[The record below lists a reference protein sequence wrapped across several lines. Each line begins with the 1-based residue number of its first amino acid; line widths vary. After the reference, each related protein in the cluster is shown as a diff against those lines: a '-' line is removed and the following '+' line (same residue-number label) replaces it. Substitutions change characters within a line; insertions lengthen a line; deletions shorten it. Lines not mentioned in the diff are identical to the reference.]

1 MFFHFVPA
9 SYSLSDLSLRASPW
23 SWATIEL
30 GMTMAGLSRNLEIW
44 NCPSLSQ
51 LLSSL
56 KGSYFAVVFDCNCQ
70 TAAEYV
76 AEMKEQE
83 EVGLLTP
90 TSTGSSS
97 CIVNFVCDS
106 GVPFVSMLLLTLWV
120 DCVLLVRM
128 FCSFVFTISLCQ
140 QLWVQNN
147 RYYRDDLLSWFLP
160 WRAIE
165 LVHNCLGM
173 SWFRM
178 MESTTDIL
186 STVLV
191 DGADCKLVW
200 QSYRVETLVRK
211 NVCGPETKF
220 RKLCC
225 LLYLCVTVTIF
236 RLVSSESA
244 CQADTSVSS
253 LTYMHLSASLQRRQT

>member
-1 MFFHFVPA
+1 VYSGHTIMFFHFVPA

-90 TSTGSSS
+90 HLHREFKLYSQLRLWQRCSICFNVATHTVSWLCPT
-97 CIVNFVCDS
+97 CTYVLQFCVHYK
-106 GVPFVSMLLLTLWV
+106 FVS
-120 DCVLLVRM
+120 
-128 FCSFVFTISLCQ
+128 TIM
-140 QLWVQNN
+140 
-147 RYYRDDLLSWFLP
+147 
-160 WRAIE
+160 
-165 LVHNCLGM
+165 G
-173 SWFRM
+173 
-178 MESTTDIL
+178 
-186 STVLV
+186 
-191 DGADCKLVW
+191 
-200 QSYRVETLVRK
+200 
-211 NVCGPETKF
+211 
-220 RKLCC
+220 
-225 LLYLCVTVTIF
+225 
-236 RLVSSESA
+236 SE
-244 CQADTSVSS
+244 
-253 LTYMHLSASLQRRQT
+253 